1 MQETPKRHNFGNN
14 HQLSLEFIFILDV
27 DVIDFSDL
35 SIFNLLVEAGDCG
48 VNFALL
54 DSVQIYI

>member
-1 MQETPKRHNFGNN
+1 MDEPPKRHNFWNN

-27 DVIDFSDL
+27 DMIDFSDL
-35 SIFNLLVEAGDCG
+35 SIFNLLVEARDCG